1 MQVLEKLTY
10 AVLVHFHALH
20 TRMTPGY
27 IMPPPFTYHS
37 VSEPREATS
46 NIVVVSLIILL
57 IAESKHDVNV
67 TSSDEQ
73 NHDITIAVHI

>member
-1 MQVLEKLTY
+1 
-10 AVLVHFHALH
+10 
-20 TRMTPGY
+20 
-27 IMPPPFTYHS
+27 MPPPFTYHS